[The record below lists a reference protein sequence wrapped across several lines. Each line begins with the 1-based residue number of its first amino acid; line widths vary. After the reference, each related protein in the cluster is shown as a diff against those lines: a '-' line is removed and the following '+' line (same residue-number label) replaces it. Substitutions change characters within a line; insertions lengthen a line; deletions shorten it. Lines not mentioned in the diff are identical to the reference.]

1 MEVPYLIVVVMLDIP
16 APRKTS
22 KLKHWYRCCTRR
34 ASCIPWQQVIDI
46 LAKLASIARFI
57 MELANVQD
65 LVDRL

>member
-1 MEVPYLIVVVMLDIP
+1 MQEPQVVILVVLHSP

-22 KLKHWYRCCTRR
+22 KLKHWYRCCKRR

-65 LVDRL
+65 LVDHL